1 MNKDCTKVETFKQ
14 VDIVIFRREGE
25 YGPRTSKYDVFL
37 YK

>member
-25 YGPRTSKYDVFL
+25 YGPKNFEV
-37 YK
+37 